1 MEDSAA
7 LESQS
12 PVPQLL
18 DSTHDRSQSSQPP
31 KAGVQSTSKDP
42 TSPLQSNQSPNHA
55 LGARQPKLLASIE
68 TLKSNISTTE
78 AQLSTKLR
86 EITQLNS
93 FPGSNSNNST
103 EPAVCSSQQGSA
115 QVTAPGQQ
123 GSSLTGSISG
133 DTEKEALSHAQSI
146 INRHISLL
154 KSYNEIK
161 DIAMG
166 MLGLI
171 AEKEGRRLK
180 DVMDERG
187 VDERD

>member
-1 MEDSAA
+1 MEDNAS
-7 LESQS
+7 LGSQS
-12 PVPQLL
+12 LVPQLP
-18 DSTHDRSQSSQPP
+18 DSTHDRSRSSQPP
-31 KAGVQSTSKDP
+31 KAGVQSTTTDP
-42 TSPLQSNQSPNHA
+42 TSPLQSSRSPEPA
-55 LGARQPKLLASIE
+55 SRVRQRKLLASIE

-78 AQLSTKLR
+78 AQLSSKLR
-86 EITQLNS
+86 EITQLKS
-93 FPGSNSNNST
+93 FPRSNSYNST
-103 EPAVCSSQQGSA
+103 EPVLCSSPQDSA
-115 QVTAPGQQ
+115 PVTAPDQQ

-133 DTEKEALSHAQSI
+133 ETEKVALSHAQSI

-166 MLGLI
+166 MLDLI
-171 AEKEGRRLK
+171 AEREGRRLK